1 MDVAV
6 ARVTVE
12 TQAIGVAA
20 MAVVKQAI
28 AATLVVAVE
37 EATSAML
44 HEMSVVTAAEGAI
57 GRGSARRRS
66 ATRVAHHT
74 GG

>member
-1 MDVAV
+1 
-6 ARVTVE
+6 
-12 TQAIGVAA
+12 

-74 GG
+74 GGQRGGVGAVARQCHHH